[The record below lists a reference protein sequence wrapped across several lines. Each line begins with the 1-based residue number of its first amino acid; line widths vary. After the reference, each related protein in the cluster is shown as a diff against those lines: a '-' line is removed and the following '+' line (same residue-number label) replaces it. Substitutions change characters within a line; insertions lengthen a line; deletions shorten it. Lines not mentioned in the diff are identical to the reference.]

1 MNLNQVLN
9 IWCDHIHTLVVFRN
23 SKYQGTAINGF
34 KEGLKTKPAY
44 QAMKQLL
51 NDLGKTNFELDN
63 NNVDSTLFL
72 LYTNTEPIEYSS
84 TTYNW
89 LERMINSKKIL
100 SKTLN
105 DNQLNALNQQL
116 EKAKSAFD
124 NLEIDEPI
132 EINQSNVK
140 NDTLS
145 PTSSNVAAQVNTQA
159 NLSITQQLQNFENMF
174 IEKLGELNSKIEKLN
189 SESNSYENKSAQQ
202 LTKLLSFRIKKR
214 LLANNAIKVQNEYLK
229 NNTAPLQI
237 QADKFFTPYSYS
249 TKFLTKMDE
258 ILAETQVKI
267 INAII
272 VEINDKIEALDI
284 DIEKITKC
292 LEKFKTKNEIGD
304 LCKELETTEESKL
317 KKRFQRSLNKT
328 KKPKQL
334 LLNIY
339 ETKICDD
346 LLVDNLSIVTENSLQ
361 SNISNTNVKNNNN
374 KQWSNTNKK
383 SILKDNTSNQ
393 TNYNRNNSRNRKA
406 DNSGNRGENNDNY
419 NNTNN
424 NNHNNTRNNFK
435 RNNKPYQQ
443 RQQNN
448 NNNN

>member
-9 IWCDHIHTLVVFRN
+9 IWCEHIHTLVVFRN
-23 SKYQGTAINGF
+23 SKYQSTAINGF
-34 KEGLKTKPAY
+34 KEGVKTKPAY

-72 LYTNTEPIEYSS
+72 LYMNTEPIEYSS

-89 LERMINSKKIL
+89 LERMINSKKSL

-132 EINQSNVK
+132 EINQSNVI

-189 SESNSYENKSAQQ
+189 NESNIYENKSAQQ
-202 LTKLLSFRIKKR
+202 LTKLLSFRIKSR

-229 NNTAPLQI
+229 NKTAPSKI

-258 ILAETQVKI
+258 ILAETQLKI

-272 VEINDKIEALDI
+272 VEINDKVEALDI

-304 LCKELETTEESKL
+304 LCKELETIEESKL
-317 KKRFQRSLNKT
+317 KKRFQKSLNKT

-346 LLVDNLSIVTENSLQ
+346 LLADNLSIVT
-361 SNISNTNVKNNNN
+361 
-374 KQWSNTNKK
+374 
-383 SILKDNTSNQ
+383 
-393 TNYNRNNSRNRKA
+393 
-406 DNSGNRGENNDNY
+406 
-419 NNTNN
+419 
-424 NNHNNTRNNFK
+424 
-435 RNNKPYQQ
+435 
-443 RQQNN
+443 
-448 NNNN
+448 

>member
-9 IWCDHIHTLVVFRN
+9 IWCEHIHTLVVFRN
-23 SKYQGTAINGF
+23 SKYQSTAINGF
-34 KEGLKTKPAY
+34 KEGVKTKPAY

-132 EINQSNVK
+132 EINQSNVI

-237 QADKFFTPYSYS
+237 
-249 TKFLTKMDE
+249 
-258 ILAETQVKI
+258 
-267 INAII
+267 
-272 VEINDKIEALDI
+272 
-284 DIEKITKC
+284 
-292 LEKFKTKNEIGD
+292 
-304 LCKELETTEESKL
+304 
-317 KKRFQRSLNKT
+317 
-328 KKPKQL
+328 
-334 LLNIY
+334 
-339 ETKICDD
+339 
-346 LLVDNLSIVTENSLQ
+346 
-361 SNISNTNVKNNNN
+361 
-374 KQWSNTNKK
+374 
-383 SILKDNTSNQ
+383 
-393 TNYNRNNSRNRKA
+393 
-406 DNSGNRGENNDNY
+406 
-419 NNTNN
+419 
-424 NNHNNTRNNFK
+424 
-435 RNNKPYQQ
+435 
-443 RQQNN
+443 
-448 NNNN
+448 